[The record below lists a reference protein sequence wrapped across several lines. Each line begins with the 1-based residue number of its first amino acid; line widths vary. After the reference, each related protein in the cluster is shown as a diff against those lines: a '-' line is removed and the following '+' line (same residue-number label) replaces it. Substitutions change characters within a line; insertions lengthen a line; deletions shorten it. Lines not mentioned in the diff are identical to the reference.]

1 MAGPR
6 SLKERKWP
14 GWVRAPRSRDPYPK
28 KGQQARMTLVV
39 LWSTDLGLQPPTWL
53 WDKPLLLGS
62 TRKPRVGG
70 KAAGLSAFWVP
81 VSTPG
86 CTSKRWT
93 FVTSA
98 PRAFSG
104 LQSLRHP
111 QGQGEKRVRAAT
123 LGSWGGGRRGEG
135 VVPSGWEGLGI
146 PSSPGMGGEHSPLP
160 DLMSA
165 DPRPQE
171 AASKEKQHLLLKE
184 QNGPGPLATS
194 LRTRQ
199 PPMATGHLW
208 RFQVHLLSTC
218 PLTTAKPLEPSQDPP
233 HGSRQETCLVPRLHL
248 NSSPMSG

>member
-1 MAGPR
+1 MR
-6 SLKERKWP
+6 
-14 GWVRAPRSRDPYPK
+14 
-28 KGQQARMTLVV
+28 LVV
-39 LWSTDLGLQPPTWL
+39 PWSTDLGLQPPTWL

-86 CTSKRWT
+86 CTSKQWT

-104 LQSLRHP
+104 LQSLLHP
-111 QGQGEKRVRAAT
+111 QGQGEGRGYGQQLRGV
-123 LGSWGGGRRGEG
+123 GGVEGGGRGWF
-135 VVPSGWEGLGI
+135 PGWEGLGI

-160 DLMSA
+160 DLISA

-184 QNGPGPLATS
+184 RNGPGPLATS